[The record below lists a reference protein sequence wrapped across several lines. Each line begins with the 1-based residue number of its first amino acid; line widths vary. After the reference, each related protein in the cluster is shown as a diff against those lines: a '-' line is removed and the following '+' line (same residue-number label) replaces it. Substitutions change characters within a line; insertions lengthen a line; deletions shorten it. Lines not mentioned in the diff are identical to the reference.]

1 MIQMILICNK
11 KRRVRLKINPQCF
24 FLLSSVLI
32 LVYVYLL
39 DRIDFSFHQQEL
51 SNNNRNVVSRTSTI
65 SVDNFTKLNNN
76 NNRVVSSYEPK
87 QSPSPLRTTTLKKH
101 QQNTSDNNTTEI
113 QQQQQL
119 QMQMHEG
126 PTMPPQS
133 SSYDTFGFIHIGK
146 TAGSTTSNL
155 LRNGCHSLTKSC
167 RKNIP
172 NESTVSKLV
181 EHYYHVSYFSFFF
194 LSFTRKNRVSSFL
207 SFLKIYLKN
216 KHSMCQKKTAVFT
229 SFPSR

>member
-119 QMQMHEG
+119 QMHEG

>member
-1 MIQMILICNK
+1 MEHNK

>member
-119 QMQMHEG
+119 QMHEG

-181 EHYYHVSYFSFFF
+181 KHYYHVSYFSFFF
-194 LSFTRKNRVSSFL
+194 LSFTRNNSFSSSFP
-207 SFLKIYLKN
+207 FLKIYLKN

>member
-1 MIQMILICNK
+1 MILICNK

-39 DRIDFSFHQQEL
+39 DRIDFSFHQQES

-113 QQQQQL
+113 QQQQQQQQQL
-119 QMQMHEG
+119 QMQEG

>member
-119 QMQMHEG
+119 QMHEG

-181 EHYYHVSYFSFFF
+181 KHYYHVSYFSFFF

-229 SFPSR
+229 SSPSR